1 MCSAVWSRLVRAR
14 ELLSRQVTR
23 IECRVPLLTVP
34 CSDTSSYG
42 ELIFRASEQQ
52 MKSRVNGKKREFEGE
67 RKPGIKVWQSLNFL
81 DWRLKFRASRLVLYT
96 WEHILFQLK
105 YGLRRKTTYFAC
117 DTGSINYNRHLF
129 ICHHSCLLESRFG
142 EEFQYRLLSFFCF
155 SWVILQTSGD
165 YYHTVIGKTNTT
177 QFQST
182 FASFILYIYALLQPK
197 ILEVEELDHSC
208 ICEREKTI
216 LNIATVVLHYKAN
229 CPGLCGIQD
238 WIENSN

>member
-1 MCSAVWSRLVRAR
+1 
-14 ELLSRQVTR
+14 
-23 IECRVPLLTVP
+23 
-34 CSDTSSYG
+34 
-42 ELIFRASEQQ
+42 

-182 FASFILYIYALLQPK
+182 FASLYLCFTTTKNIRSGRVGPLVHMWTRENYTKYCNCSLTLQSQLPR
-197 ILEVEELDHSC
+197 VVWHSG
-208 ICEREKTI
+208 
-216 LNIATVVLHYKAN
+216 LNWEFQLN
-229 CPGLCGIQD
+229 S
-238 WIENSN
+238 WISINMI

>member
-1 MCSAVWSRLVRAR
+1 MWSRLVRAR

-23 IECRVPLLTVP
+23 IECRVPLLNIP

-52 MKSRVNGKKREFEGE
+52 MKSRVNGKKREFKGE

-117 DTGSINYNRHLF
+117 DTSSINHNRRLF
-129 ICHHSCLLESRFG
+129 IYHYSCLLESHFSLGFG
-142 EEFQYRLLSFFCF
+142 EEFQDKLLSFLFF
-155 SWVILQTSGD
+155 LESSYRLQVT
-165 YYHTVIGKTNTT
+165 TTT
-177 QFQST
+177 QLLTKQTQHNFKVLLHPI
-182 FASFILYIYALLQPK
+182 ILLYYNQ
-197 ILEVEELDHSC
+197 
-208 ICEREKTI
+208 R
-216 LNIATVVLHYKAN
+216 Y
-229 CPGLCGIQD
+229 
-238 WIENSN
+238 